1 MIEVEFYDSIDDKLL
16 KFAVIISKT
25 NGKWIFCKHRERDTY
40 EVPGGHRE
48 SGEDIL
54 STAKRE
60 LMEETGATDFTIKPI
75 CVYSVKGKTRVSES
89 IDDETFGML
98 FFADVFSFEEIHSE
112 IEKILITDDLVE
124 NWTYAAFGDAYI
136 DSVAKEIQEA
146 FPGIKGFN
154 RRGLY
159 RMKKFYETYCD
170 DEFVTTLL
178 TQISWSN
185 HLAIMSK
192 AKTAE
197 ERHFYMALCI
207 KEAYSA
213 RELDRQINSGYYER
227 CESGRIRRHRR
238 KNRHQNRRQ
247 RQVC

>member
-112 IEKILITDDLVE
+112 IEKILITDNLVE
-124 NWTYAAFGDAYI
+124 NWTYPLI
-136 DSVAKEIQEA
+136 QPKLIEEAKD
-146 FPGIKGFN
+146 
-154 RRGLY
+154 RGYL
-159 RMKKFYETYCD
+159 
-170 DEFVTTLL
+170 
-178 TQISWSN
+178 
-185 HLAIMSK
+185 
-192 AKTAE
+192 
-197 ERHFYMALCI
+197 
-207 KEAYSA
+207 
-213 RELDRQINSGYYER
+213 
-227 CESGRIRRHRR
+227 
-238 KNRHQNRRQ
+238 
-247 RQVC
+247 